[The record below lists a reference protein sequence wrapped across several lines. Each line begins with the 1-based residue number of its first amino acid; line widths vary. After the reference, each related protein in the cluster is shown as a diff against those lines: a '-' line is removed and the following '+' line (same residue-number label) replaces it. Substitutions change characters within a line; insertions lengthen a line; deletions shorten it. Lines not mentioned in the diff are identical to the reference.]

1 MVIPTEAGDQL
12 PISPC
17 KIVQRTTSH
26 GDRTSSIASER
37 QRPIGVSLITPRH
50 TVNWVIILLPQG
62 PVFRHAEAWPR
73 QTMRR
78 VEIPV
83 LPTDSEVPVGRA
95 LTRSGF
101 WVDVAL
107 VLGSRLETVGSDA
120 IVIARVLVRV
130 HVGSRERALL
140 RGFRIPFVPWNGG
153 GR

>member
-1 MVIPTEAGDQL
+1 
-12 PISPC
+12 
-17 KIVQRTTSH
+17 
-26 GDRTSSIASER
+26 
-37 QRPIGVSLITPRH
+37 
-50 TVNWVIILLPQG
+50 
-62 PVFRHAEAWPR
+62 
-73 QTMRR
+73 MRR

-83 LPTDSEVPVGRA
+83 LPTDGEVPVGRA

-120 IVIARVLVRV
+120 IAIARVLVRV

-140 RGFRIPFVPWNGG
+140 CGFRIPFIPWNGG